1 MNSKELLKMLST
13 RASHLST
20 RKFEQEQQQI
30 TLDSVT
36 KKIRQV
42 TKGDIKFK
50 QYSVKFTKKARPPP
64 VGARCV
70 HGCHQVY
77 LMSMRKLRVKP
88 EGKTYRYIVFLMD
101 IFSRFH
107 RLALLESKSSQ
118 EAKKRLEE
126 IYYVHGVPKCTQSD
140 NGGKF

>member
-1 MNSKELLKMLST
+1 MPST

-20 RKFEQEQQQI
+20 SKFEQEQQQI
-30 TLDSVT
+30 TLDSVP

-50 QYSVKFTKKARPPP
+50 QYSVKFTKKAKPRP

-70 HGCHQVY
+70 HECHQVY

-101 IFSRFH
+101 IFSRFY
-107 RLALLESKSSQ
+107 RLALLESK
-118 EAKKRLEE
+118 
-126 IYYVHGVPKCTQSD
+126 VHRKQKNASR
-140 NGGKF
+140 KFIMFMEYQNVHKATMVENLKNM